1 MFFFCETSIY
11 RPVTTRRE
19 QQCAVVDS
27 LVGFGIDR
35 EGIRAGWDFW
45 DWTRV
50 RRKLE
55 RGMKEGGPYVLC
67 YQSVSPYSL
76 FLFWLQGFRPQLR
89 EPFYVFFGVR
99 TSFTSFGGFC
109 YYYSQ

>member
-1 MFFFCETSIY
+1 M
-11 RPVTTRRE
+11 TTRRE

-55 RGMKEGGPYVLC
+55 RGMKEGGRLVLSECQPYTLYFC
-67 YQSVSPYSL
+67 FGYKGLGHNYVSHFMFSL
-76 FLFWLQGFRPQLR
+76 
-89 EPFYVFFGVR
+89 V
-99 TSFTSFGGFC
+99 
-109 YYYSQ
+109 

>member
-1 MFFFCETSIY
+1 MKCFFCETSIY

-45 DWTRV
+45 DWTRI

-55 RGMKEGGPYVLC
+55 GGMKEGGRLVLSEC
-67 YQSVSPYSL
+67 QPLL
-76 FLFWLQGFRPQLR
+76 FIFVLATR
-89 EPFYVFFGVR
+89 V
-99 TSFTSFGGFC
+99 
-109 YYYSQ
+109 

>member
-1 MFFFCETSIY
+1 MFFCETSIY

-35 EGIRAGWDFW
+35 EGIRTGWDFW
-45 DWTRV
+45 DWTRI

-55 RGMKEGGPYVLC
+55 RGMKEGGRLVLSEC
-67 YQSVSPYSL
+67 QPLL
-76 FLFWLQGFRPQLR
+76 FIFVLATRA
-89 EPFYVFFGVR
+89 
-99 TSFTSFGGFC
+99 
-109 YYYSQ
+109 